1 MRAITTTTRR
11 ARALGGVALVV
22 ALLAVSACSDSND
35 ASTAPTDTTVDRG
48 EVFVGVT
55 PVRVLDTRQE
65 GSAKFTEGETR
76 TLSFADQ
83 VPDTATSVAL
93 AIVAPSGATAL
104 GYFTMW
110 PSGEARPNTSVL
122 NPATPYDLATSVLLR
137 LGAGRSVD
145 VYNAFGEADL
155 VVDLLGYFLPLSEAK
170 GTTGPQGEQGP
181 PGDPGTRILSGATD
195 PAFAVGAVGDFYL
208 NTATATLFGPKT
220 TSGWISS
227 ISLSGQGA
235 ASGTGAQVW
244 QDAGAAT
251 VVDPA
256 GTTVAFPD
264 GNITAYG
271 AGPPALAGGLLT
283 LQTAGTYRATYVYG
297 ASSPLAVSA
306 RLVHDGSAVEGSES
320 GGASAA
326 SSVQGQALITADA
339 GDTIAL
345 QLYGVAATVTAD
357 HASLLIEQVS

>member
-1 MRAITTTTRR
+1 MAMRAITTTTRR

-110 PSGEARPNTSVL
+110 PSGRPDRTRRCSTRRRRTTSPPPCCCGSAQAAASTCTTRSARPIWSSTSS
-122 NPATPYDLATSVLLR
+122 ATSC
-137 LGAGRSVD
+137 RSRRRR
-145 VYNAFGEADL
+145 A
-155 VVDLLGYFLPLSEAK
+155 
-170 GTTGPQGEQGP
+170 P
-181 PGDPGTRILSGATD
+181 PGRRASRGRPAIPARGFLSGATD

-208 NTATATLFGPKT
+208 NTATATLFARRRPVGG
-220 TSGWISS
+220 SRR
-227 ISLSGQGA
+227 LL
-235 ASGTGAQVW
+235 VR
-244 QDAGAAT
+244 AGRG
-251 VVDPA
+251 V
-256 GTTVAFPD
+256 GRR
-264 GNITAYG
+264 G
-271 AGPPALAGGLLT
+271 AGVAGRRSGDRRRPCGHDRCVPGREHHGVWRRPASARRRPADAPDRWHLPRHV
-283 LQTAGTYRATYVYG
+283 RATARPVR
-297 ASSPLAVSA
+297 SPCRRGSCTTGRRWRVPSPEGR
-306 RLVHDGSAVEGSES
+306 RLRRACRDRR
-320 GGASAA
+320 
-326 SSVQGQALITADA
+326 
-339 GDTIAL
+339 
-345 QLYGVAATVTAD
+345 
-357 HASLLIEQVS
+357 